1 MKKSENV
8 FCWKN
13 SFRQARNAVYD
24 IVFPPR
30 CILCD
35 ELMEQGQGQL
45 HPACKSKLFP
55 VSGAVCLHCGRPV
68 IGENYEF
75 CYDCARKEKA
85 CHLPG
90 KDTFFQGK
98 SLFLYKGEIK
108 QTMYRFKYSNKRE
121 YASYFAKRAVEC
133 YGDWLEKIDVDAV
146 IPVPM
151 YKRKERKRGY
161 NQAAEFAKALIE
173 AMELDRNVKEK
184 KRNEKEEKKKRN
196 EREEREER
204 EKSGKIPVYD
214 SGVLLRIK
222 NTRPMKELNDVERK
236 NNLRNAFQVTKNI
249 VKYKKVLLV
258 DDIYTTGSTADAVS
272 HELLAA
278 GVDEVYFLS
287 ICIGK
292 GV

>member
-1 MKKSENV
+1 MKKSENG
-8 FCWKN
+8 FSWKN
-13 SFRQARNAVYD
+13 SYRQARNAVYD

-68 IGENYEF
+68 IGESYEF
-75 CYDCARKEKA
+75 CYDCARKERA
-85 CHLPG
+85 CQLSG

-98 SLFLYKGEIK
+98 SLFLYQGEIK

-121 YASYFAKRAVEC
+121 YASYFAKRAVEG
-133 YGDWLEKIDVDAV
+133 YGEWLEKIDVDVV

-161 NQAAEFAKALIE
+161 NQAAEFARALIE
-173 AMELDRNVKEK
+173 AMEADRSA
-184 KRNEKEEKKKRN
+184 RQKKRN
-196 EREEREER
+196 ERE
-204 EKSGKIPVYD
+204 KNGKIPVYD
-214 SGVLLRIK
+214 SKAVLRIK

-236 NNLRNAFQVTKNI
+236 NNLRNAFQVTENI

>member
-1 MKKSENV
+1 MKKSENGFHWRNRLPEV
-8 FCWKN
+8 
-13 SFRQARNAVYD
+13 RNAVYD
-24 IVFPPR
+24 LLFPPR

-35 ELMEQGQGQL
+35 DLMEQGQGQI
-45 HPACKSKLFP
+45 HPNCRKKLYP

-68 IGENYEF
+68 VSEKYEF
-75 CYDCARKEKA
+75 CYDCARKGE
-85 CHLPG
+85 CHR
-90 KDTFFQGK
+90 KKEDTFHQGK
-98 SLFLYKGEIK
+98 SLYLYKGQIK

-121 YASYFAKRAVEC
+121 YASFFAERAMEC

-161 NQAAEFAKALIE
+161 NQAAVFAKALTHT
-173 AMELDRNVKEK
+173 MEFEWYTKQENRKES
-184 KRNEKEEKKKRN
+184 KR
-196 EREEREER
+196 
-204 EKSGKIPVYD
+204 IPVYD
-214 SGVLLRIK
+214 AKTVLRIK
-222 NTRPMKELNDVERK
+222 NTRPMKELDDVERK
-236 NNLRNAFQVTKNI
+236 NNLRNAFQVTENI

-272 HELLAA
+272 KELLEA
-278 GVDEVYFLS
+278 GVSEVFFLS

>member
-1 MKKSENV
+1 MKKSENG
-8 FCWKN
+8 FYWKN
-13 SFRQARNAVYD
+13 SFRQARNVVYD

-35 ELMEQGQGQL
+35 ELMEQGQGQIHL
-45 HPACKSKLFP
+45 ACKSKLFP

-75 CYDCARKEKA
+75 CYDCARKEKT
-85 CHLPG
+85 CRLPD

-121 YASYFAKRAVEC
+121 YASYFAKRAVES
-133 YGDWLEKIDVDAV
+133 YGNWLEKIDVDAV

-161 NQAAEFAKALIE
+161 NQAAEFAKAL
-173 AMELDRNVKEK
+173 V
-184 KRNEKEEKKKRN
+184 EE
-196 EREEREER
+196 
-204 EKSGKIPVYD
+204 SGKIPVYD
-214 SGVLLRIK
+214 SGVVLRVK

-236 NNLRNAFQVTKNI
+236 NNLRNAFQVTENI

-272 HELLAA
+272 HELLTA
-278 GVDEVYFLS
+278 GADEVYFLS